1 MLEVV
6 PKGSSKFTAEN
17 VEAELLNASS
27 NGFEEEKS
35 SAILF
40 VVEKKD
46 VIIRI

>member
-17 VEAELLNASS
+17 EEAELLNASS

-35 SAILF
+35 SSAILF
-40 VVEKKD
+40 VVEKKRCD
-46 VIIRI
+46 